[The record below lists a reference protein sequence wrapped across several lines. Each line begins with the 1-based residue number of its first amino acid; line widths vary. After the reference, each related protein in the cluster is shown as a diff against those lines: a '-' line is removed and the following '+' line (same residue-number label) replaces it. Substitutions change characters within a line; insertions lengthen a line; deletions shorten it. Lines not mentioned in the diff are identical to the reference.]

1 MTEPHTTPAALS
13 LLWPGGLPQRPPAPR
28 FDPDDLDLDTLTQA
42 ISPDARYTRFVRGL
56 LADLSDDPAVIR
68 CRQETLEDLLR
79 VPALADRLAEVLDLL
94 TAMGRYMTTPQW
106 QENPLRQVAWRLS
119 ELENYVDVV
128 NRLNA
133 MFDDAGDAV
142 QSAALQRLRAFTRA
156 AAADPAF
163 AALSAELPDML
174 AQVRQVAS
182 VTIGVNLDDRLRPA
196 EAVLLAFNTTRFRS
210 STAFRRL
217 FGRQP
222 EPAENEGLGQLH
234 RALGASR
241 LPESDNPLL
250 NPLFKDLSDILEQ
263 TCRPVAQA
271 LRRYVGVSARALVLL
286 ENEIAFYLGAARLV
300 QRVQAAGLPMCRP
313 EIAPADERI
322 CALEDAYNIALAL
335 RFLARRG
342 GDLSG
347 EMVTNDV
354 RFGPQGRIFI
364 LTGPNRGGKT
374 TYTQAVGLAHVLFQA
389 GLYVPAAAARI
400 SPVDGIYTHFAAAER
415 PDLEAGRLGEE
426 SRRLGAI
433 FARATRHSLILLN
446 ESLSST
452 SAGESLYL
460 ARDIVRAMRL
470 LGARAVY
477 ATHLHELAADA
488 DAINAETPGDSL
500 VISLV
505 SVVTETNSGEEARRT
520 YRIVPG
526 PPMGRS
532 YAREIAARY
541 GISYEQLAEALRARR
556 AIP

>member
-1 MTEPHTTPAALS
+1 MTEPHTTPTALS
-13 LLWPGGLPQRPPAPR
+13 LLWPDSPPQRPPAPR

-94 TAMGRYMTTPQW
+94 TALGRYMTTPQW

-119 ELENYVDVV
+119 ELENYVDLV

-133 MFDDAGDAV
+133 MFDDAGAAV
-142 QSAALQRLRAFTRA
+142 QSAALRRLRAFTRA
-156 AAADPAF
+156 AAADPTF

-182 VTIGVNLDDRLRPA
+182 VTIGVNLDDRLRPV
-196 EAVLLAFNTTRFRS
+196 EAVLLAFSTTRFRS

-222 EPAENEGLGQLH
+222 EPAEHEGLGQLH

-241 LPESDNPLL
+241 LESDNPLL

-271 LRRYVGVSARALVLL
+271 LRRYTGVSARALVLL

-313 EIAPADERI
+313 EIAPADERV
-322 CALEDAYNIALAL
+322 CALDSAYNIALAL

-342 GDLSG
+342 GSLSG

-374 TYTQAVGLAHVLFQA
+374 TYTQAVGLVHVLFQA

-446 ESLSST
+446 ESLAST

-470 LGARAVY
+470 LGARAIY

-488 DAINAETPGDSL
+488 AAINAETPGDSA
-500 VISLV
+500 VVSLV
-505 SVVTETNSGEEARRT
+505 SVVTEAGSGEEARRT

>member
-1 MTEPHTTPAALS
+1 MTLTTLS
-13 LLWPGGLPQRPPAPR
+13 LLWPGEPPQRATDQR
-28 FDPDDLDLDTLTQA
+28 FDADDLDLDIVAQA
-42 ISPDARYTRFVRGL
+42 ISPDARYTRVVRGL

-68 CRQETLEDLLR
+68 YRQETLEDLLR
-79 VPALADRLAEVLDLL
+79 VPALTDRLAEVLDLL
-94 TAMGRYMTTPQW
+94 TAMGRYMNTPQW

-142 QSAALQRLRAFTRA
+142 HAEALLRLRVFTQA

-182 VTIGVNLDDRLRPA
+182 VTIGVNLDERLRPVG
-196 EAVLLAFNTTRFRS
+196 AVLLAFSATRFRG

-217 FGRQP
+217 FGGQP
-222 EPAENEGLGQLH
+222 EPDENQGLGQLH
-234 RALGASR
+234 RAVGVAR

-286 ENEIAFYLGAARLV
+286 ESEIAFYLGAARLV
-300 QRVQAAGLPMCRP
+300 QRVRAAGLPMCRA

-322 CALEDAYNIALAL
+322 CALDSAYNAALAL
-335 RFLARRG
+335 RFLGSRP
-342 GDLSG
+342 GDLSR

-433 FARATRHSLILLN
+433 FARATRRSLILLN

-452 SAGESLYL
+452 SPGESLYL

-470 LGARAVY
+470 LGARAIF

-488 DAINAETPGDSL
+488 DAINAETPGDSA
-500 VISLV
+500 VISMV
-505 SVVTETNSGEEARRT
+505 SVVTEAGDGAEVRRT

-541 GISYEQLAEALRARR
+541 GISFEQLTEALRARR

>member
-1 MTEPHTTPAALS
+1 MTLTTLS
-13 LLWPGGLPQRPPAPR
+13 LLWPGEPPQRATDQR
-28 FDPDDLDLDTLTQA
+28 FDADDLDLDIVAQA
-42 ISPDARYTRFVRGL
+42 ISPDARYTRVVRGL

-68 CRQETLEDLLR
+68 YRQETLEDLLR
-79 VPALADRLAEVLDLL
+79 VPALTDRLAEVLDLL
-94 TAMGRYMTTPQW
+94 TAMGRYMNTPQW

-142 QSAALQRLRAFTRA
+142 HAEALLRLRVFTQA

-182 VTIGVNLDDRLRPA
+182 VTIGVNLDERLRPV
-196 EAVLLAFNTTRFRS
+196 EAALLAFNATRFRG

-222 EPAENEGLGQLH
+222 EPDENQGLGQLH
-234 RALGASR
+234 RAVGVAR

-300 QRVQAAGLPMCRP
+300 QRVRAAGLPMCRA

-322 CALEDAYNIALAL
+322 CALDSAYNAALAL
-335 RFLARRG
+335 RFLGSRQ
-342 GDLSG
+342 GDLSR

-433 FARATRHSLILLN
+433 FARATRRSLILLN

-452 SAGESLYL
+452 SPGESLYL
-460 ARDIVRAMRL
+460 ARDIVRAIRL
-470 LGARAVY
+470 LGARAIF

-488 DAINAETPGDSL
+488 EAINAETPGDSA
-500 VISLV
+500 VISMV
-505 SVVTETNSGEEARRT
+505 SVVTEAGDGAEVRRT

-541 GISYEQLAEALRARR
+541 GISFEQLTEALRARR

>member
-1 MTEPHTTPAALS
+1 MPATDLS
-13 LLWPGGLPQRPPAPR
+13 LLWPGDPPPRPPDTR
-28 FDPDDLDLDTLTQA
+28 FDAGDLDLETLAQA
-42 ISPDARYTRFVRGL
+42 ISPEPRYTRFVRGL

-68 CRQETLEDLLR
+68 CRQEVLDDLLR
-79 VPALADRLAEVLDLL
+79 VPALADTLAEVLDLL
-94 TAMGRYMTTPQW
+94 TVMGRYMNTPQW

-128 NRLNA
+128 NSLNA
-133 MFDDAGDAV
+133 MFAAAGDGVRA
-142 QSAALQRLRAFTRA
+142 AALLRLRDFTAA

-163 AALSAELPDML
+163 ADLSAALPDLL

-182 VTIGVNLDDRLRPA
+182 VTIGVNLDDRLRPV
-196 EAVLLAFNTTRFRS
+196 EAVLLAFSTTRFRG

-222 EPAENEGLGQLH
+222 EPAANAGLGPLH
-234 RALGASR
+234 RALDAAK
-241 LPESDNPLL
+241 LADSDNPLL

-263 TCRPVAQA
+263 TSRPVAQA
-271 LRRYVGVSARALVLL
+271 LRRYVGISARALVRL
-286 ENEIAFYLGAARLV
+286 ESELAFYLGAARLV
-300 QRVQAAGLPMCRP
+300 QRVRAAGLPMCRP
-313 EIAPADERI
+313 EIAPADERA
-322 CALEDAYNIALAL
+322 CALDAAYNIALAL
-335 RFLARRG
+335 RFLARG
-342 GDLSG
+342 QGDLSG

-354 RFGPQGRIFI
+354 RFGVEGRIFI

-426 SRRLGAI
+426 SRRLGEI
-433 FARATRHSLILLN
+433 FARATRRSLILLN
-446 ESLSST
+446 ESLAST

-470 LGARAVY
+470 LGVRAIY

-488 DAINAETPGDSL
+488 EAINAETPGDSA
-500 VISLV
+500 VVSLV
-505 SVVTETNSGEEARRT
+505 SVVTEADSGGEVRRT

-541 GISYEQLAEALRARR
+541 GISFEQLTAALRARR